1 MTEVT
6 GRDMHRRLGEILVDA
21 AVVDAQQL
29 RAALAEAA
37 RHGRRVGEVLVA
49 RGLCTEQ
56 AIVDALAS
64 QLQVAVAPL
73 ATTTFIPEHVL
84 GMVAPHFARERQV
97 LPLFLD
103 RRAGALDVAI
113 ADPTDDELLDEL
125 RFRTGQ
131 EIRPLVA
138 LAGELADAIE
148 EFYFRRADEDDVA
161 FEHETPPP
169 KMQRP
174 APPEVYV
181 EAPEDDPDPAADLY
195 QHPVSAGGAKPSEP
209 PPRQRTVQVRVER
222 TAPRPDPVTAPLA
235 DVPSDEW
242 GDDHSTLGEAAA
254 QAPEGETL
262 DALRQRVVHL
272 EGRVAELYGI
282 LREAAAA
289 HQTLLG
295 LLAER
300 GLVERE
306 SFRAAVQARLDGR
319 KRRK

>member
-1 MTEVT
+1 
-6 GRDMHRRLGEILVDA
+6 MHRRLGEILVDA
-21 AVVDAQQL
+21 EVVDAQQL

-37 RHGRRVGEVLVA
+37 RLGRRVGEVLVA
-49 RGLCTEQ
+49 RGVCTEQ

-64 QLQVAVAPL
+64 QLQVPVAPL

-103 RRAGALDVAI
+103 RRAGALDVAV

-131 EIRPLVA
+131 AIRPLVA

-148 EFYFRRADEDDVA
+148 EFYFRRAEDEDLA
-161 FEHETPPP
+161 FEHETPLPQL
-169 KMQRP
+169 QRV
-174 APPEVYV
+174 AEPEVYV
-181 EAPEDDPDPAADLY
+181 EPPEETPEPLDEAALF
-195 QHPVSAGGAKPSEP
+195 QHPVTAGGAKPAEP
-209 PPRQRTVQVRVER
+209 PPRPRSVQVRVER
-222 TAPRPDPVTAPLA
+222 TAPRHDPVTAPLA
-235 DVPSDEW
+235 DLPSGEWADELPS
-242 GDDHSTLGEAAA
+242 GVEAAA
-254 QAPEGETL
+254 VPETTE
-262 DALRQRVVHL
+262 ALRQRVAQL
-272 EGRVAELYGI
+272 EGRVTELYGI

-289 HQTLLG
+289 HQTLLT

-306 SFRAAVQARLDGR
+306 SFRAAVKARLE
-319 KRRK
+319 RRRQRTTP